1 MFKFSFIMITS
12 AIIFALPI
20 VGVLYHIELLGA
32 YGSAAD
38 TLIGSYIGLTAGV
51 FGVMIAVR
59 NA

>member
-1 MFKFSFIMITS
+1 MIRFSFIMITS

-32 YGSAAD
+32 YGQMVD
-38 TLIGSYIGLTAGV
+38 RLINGFIGLIAGL
-51 FGVMIAVR
+51 FGLIIADN